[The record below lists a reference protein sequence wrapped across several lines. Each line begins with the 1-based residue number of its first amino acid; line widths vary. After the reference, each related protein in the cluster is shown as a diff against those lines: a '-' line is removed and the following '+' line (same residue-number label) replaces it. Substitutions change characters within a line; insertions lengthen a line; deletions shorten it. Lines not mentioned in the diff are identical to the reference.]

1 MEGGRGVRIYLGGYP
16 GAGKT
21 TLAQH
26 LEDQGWR
33 WLPFDQTPDLNWSR
47 MHYLLNEPA
56 SHPEFNHPNVV
67 GEGGFLDRAPEFQVM
82 FERAEFFPVW
92 LTGSYENLRATR
104 VARNDKIGRAT
115 VCTQ

>member
-1 MEGGRGVRIYLGGYP
+1 
-16 GAGKT
+16 
-21 TLAQH
+21 
-26 LEDQGWR
+26 
-33 WLPFDQTPDLNWSR
+33 

-104 VARNDKIGRAT
+104 VARNDNPGHLQADWMGLVDSHRCTVRWALEVDMWHPDGTRKTQQEENGRAP
-115 VCTQ
+115 CREKGGQ